1 LQEVQSRIRKVIS
14 CKKPV
19 ETIDE
24 EAIDLM
30 LATPPPDRQNLSLI
44 QNNTT
49 RLLSFDGY
57 IDNIPSKILF
67 DTGASNSF
75 LSLSFAKRHNIHCS
89 PIENSVV
96 RVAASDSE
104 LVADSRS
111 VITIR
116 VNNYKVKA
124 EVLIANIHD
133 TFDAVLGMNW
143 FMAEKPA
150 IDWKNPPRVIISRK
164 DEMHELSGQ
173 TEPPPATPEIKQIN
187 YLQLKR
193 QVRKRNVQ
201 VFLAYI
207 FEPVKKFFGKSK
219 KKTHS
224 IHKLVDQYKDIF
236 ASTLP
241 DELPPERNV
250 DHKIELL
257 PGSTPPSR
265 PPYRLSFAE
274 QKELHL
280 QLQTLLDTG
289 KIQPSKSPYGAP
301 ILFVK
306 KKNGE
311 LRMCVDYR
319 ALNKITIKNNYP
331 LPRMDDCFDR
341 LQGMT
346 VFSKLDFTSGYHQMR
361 VAKEDIHK
369 TAFRTRYGHYE
380 FLVLP
385 FGLCNAPATFQGM
398 MHDIFWELLDKFV
411 VIYLDDIIVFSRNE
425 KEHEKHLRQVF
436 DIIRAN
442 KLYIKPEKC
451 EFFVNK
457 ISFLGHIISDKGIEM
472 DPEKVKA
479 IVEWPPLE
487 NPKEAERFI
496 GLANYYRRF
505 VEGFSA
511 IMRPITDLI
520 KKKIQ
525 WIWGKKQTDAF
536 KTVKTAVTS
545 APLLRLPDPELPFT
559 VTTDASD
566 YALGGV
572 LTQRFP
578 DTNFDHPIAF
588 HSKKLK
594 PSEMNYPAWAKEM
607 LAIVDALR
615 VWRPYLD
622 GQKFT
627 IVTDHQALTHFNSQV
642 KISRHQARWLEFLQ
656 EFDYDLI
663 YKPGT
668 TNRVADP
675 LSRRRHDLNLITLLT
690 GDQSRRDLFRQGYME
705 DATFK
710 DLYAH
715 LKDPPSDLAA
725 LPKELMPKLK
735 HYWVQD
741 DLMYFSPHAID
752 IYRLVVPEY
761 KDLRLDILRDHHDIT
776 IAGHMG
782 IDKTYEGI
790 QREYYWPTLLRD
802 VTRYVNSCDSC
813 QRNKPRNHFSYGLLS
828 PLPVPDR
835 NWEQISMDFIVHLPQ
850 TVTGY
855 DAAMVVVD
863 RLSKMMH
870 CMPMHVTDT
879 AQDVAKMYLSEIF
892 RLHGLPRIIVS
903 DRDSKFA
910 RFWKALHKLFGT
922 TLSISTAYHPQT
934 DGQTERANRTLEQ
947 MLRHFVNYHQNDW
960 DQLLPFVEF
969 AYNDQQNASTKRS
982 PFEANYGFHPI
993 KPGSRQF
1000 LSNNPAANEMGLSV
1014 ENIMKEIK
1022 DKMTQ
1027 AQIRQAE
1034 IANRRREH
1042 ITFKVG
1048 DLVLVNADHVLE
1060 DWEKQ
1065 RPTRKLGSR
1074 QIGPYRITEV
1084 ISDTAYRV
1092 KLPRNMKA
1100 HPVFHINLLEKYIET
1115 PPEFSGREPPR
1126 PPPVEVKKDDEQYEV
1141 EEILNHKTRNKKKYY
1156 LVKWK
1161 GYPMH
1166 ESNWEPEKNLK
1177 KAQGVLSKYHAG
1189 LRGGSA

>member
-1 LQEVQSRIRKVIS
+1 V
-14 CKKPV
+14 
-19 ETIDE
+19 
-24 EAIDLM
+24 
-30 LATPPPDRQNLSLI
+30 
-44 QNNTT
+44 
-49 RLLSFDGY
+49 
-57 IDNIPSKILF
+57 
-67 DTGASNSF
+67 
-75 LSLSFAKRHNIHCS
+75 
-89 PIENSVV
+89 
-96 RVAASDSE
+96 
-104 LVADSRS
+104 
-111 VITIR
+111 
-116 VNNYKVKA
+116 
-124 EVLIANIHD
+124 
-133 TFDAVLGMNW
+133 FDAILGMNW
-143 FMAEKPA
+143 FIAEKPA
-150 IDWKNPPRVIISRK
+150 IDWKMSPRVIISRK
-164 DEMHELSGQ
+164 DDTHELKGDA
-173 TEPPPATPEIKQIN
+173 EMPPANPEIQQIN

-193 QVRKRNVQ
+193 HIRKKNAQ
-201 VFLAYI
+201 ICLAFI
-207 FEPVKKFFGKSK
+207 FEPAKKSIGKFTN
-219 KKTHS
+219 KTNPVQ
-224 IHKLVDQYKDIF
+224 KLVEQYKDIF
-236 ASTLP
+236 ASKLP

-250 DHKIELL
+250 DHKIELI
-257 PGSTPPSR
+257 PGSSPPSR
-265 PPYRLSFAE
+265 PPYRLSYAE
-274 QKELHL
+274 LKELHT
-280 QLQTLLDTG
+280 QLQNLIDTG
-289 KIQPSKSPYGAP
+289 KIKPSKSPYGAP

-311 LRMCVDYR
+311 MRMCVDYR
-319 ALNKITIKNNYP
+319 ALNKITIRNNYP

-341 LQGMT
+341 LQGKT

-361 VAKEDIHK
+361 VAKEDTHK

-385 FGLCNAPATFQGM
+385 FGLCNAPATFQSM

-411 VIYLDDIIVFSRNE
+411 VIYLDDIIIFSQNE
-425 KEHEKHLRQVF
+425 EEHKEHLRQVF
-436 DIIRAN
+436 DIIRVN

-451 EFFVNK
+451 EFFVNR
-457 ISFLGHIISDKGIEM
+457 ISFLGHIVSDKGIEM

-479 IVEWPPLE
+479 VVDWPPLK
-487 NPKEAERFI
+487 NQKEAQSFL

-505 VEGFSA
+505 VEGFSG
-511 IMRPITDLI
+511 IVKPITDLI
-520 KKKIQ
+520 KKTVK
-525 WIWGKKQTDAF
+525 WDWGKEQTDAF
-536 KTVKTAVTS
+536 YKIKEAITS
-545 APLLRLPDPELPFT
+545 SPLLRLPDPDLPFT

-566 YALGGV
+566 YAIGAV
-572 LTQRFP
+572 LTQKFP

-607 LAIVDALR
+607 FAIVDALR

-642 KISRHQARWLEFLQ
+642 KVSRHQARWLEFLQ
-656 EFDYDLI
+656 EFDYNLI

-675 LSRRRHDLNLITLLT
+675 LSRRTHDLNLITVLT
-690 GDQSRRDLFRQGYME
+690 EDQPRRESFQQGYLE
-705 DATFK
+705 DAKFQ
-710 DLYAH
+710 DLYEY
-715 LKDPPSDLAA
+715 LKNPPSDPTTI
-725 LPKELMPKLK
+725 PKELVPKVK

-741 DLMYFSPHAID
+741 DLLYFSPHAVD
-752 IYRLVVPEY
+752 FYRLVVPEY
-761 KDLRLDILRDHHDIT
+761 KDLRMNILQDHHDIPT
-776 IAGHMG
+776 AGHMG
-782 IDKTYEGI
+782 IDKTYECI

-813 QRNKPRNHFSYGLLS
+813 QRNKPRNHSSYGLLS

-835 NWEQISMDFIVHLPQ
+835 NWEQISMDFIVQLPL
-850 TVTGY
+850 TDEGY
-855 DAAMVVVD
+855 DALMVVVD

-870 CMPMHVTDT
+870 CIPMHTTDT
-879 AQDVAKMYLSEIF
+879 AEDVARIYLSEIF
-892 RLHGLPRIIVS
+892 RLHGLPRTIVS

-910 RFWKALHKLFGT
+910 RFWRALHQLFGT
-922 TLSISTAYHPQT
+922 KLSISTAYHPQT

-960 DQLLPFVEF
+960 DKLLPFVEF
-969 AYNDQQNASTKRS
+969 AYNDQQNASTKRT

-1000 LSNNPAANEMGLSV
+1000 LSNNPAANAMGLSV

-1027 AQIRQAE
+1027 AQIHQSE
-1034 IANRRREH
+1034 MANRRREH

-1065 RPTRKLGSR
+1065 RPTRKLGSK
-1074 QIGPYRITEV
+1074 QIGPFRITEA
-1084 ISDTAYRV
+1084 ISDTAYKV

-1100 HPVFHINLLEKYIET
+1100 HPVFHVNLLEKYIET

-1126 PPPVEVKKDDEQYEV
+1126 PPPIDEDKEDEPEYEV
-1141 EEILNHKTRNKKKYY
+1141 EEILNHRTKNKKKYY

-1166 ESNWEPEKNLK
+1166 ESSWELVENLER
-1177 KAQGVLSKYHAG
+1177 AQDALSKYHAG
-1189 LRGGSA
+1189 LRGQSTRRK